1 MLTTNMAETRA
12 ARLPSRIRPRSGPA
26 RDRGLA
32 SCVCS
37 LLARFLGVPRLPLKE
52 VIVPS
57 RGAAPVDSRAV
68 VRESGH
74 AAVHAVAAPVAPEAN
89 AFCGSGRY
97 ATGPQEA
104 VIHMQPCKLSQ
115 HCPEMAIHV
124 SPPSSWLHHHPSRI
138 KGRSI
143 PVSLNSM

>member
-1 MLTTNMAETRA
+1 LRFFA
-12 ARLPSRIRPRSGPA
+12 AGA
-26 RDRGLA
+26 R
-32 SCVCS
+32 
-37 LLARFLGVPRLPLKE
+37 RLPLKE
-52 VIVPS
+52 AIVPS
-57 RGAAPVDSRAV
+57 PGAAPVDSRAALF

-74 AAVHAVAAPVAPEAN
+74 AVVHAVAAPVAREAN
-89 AFCGSGRY
+89 ASCGSGRY
-97 ATGPQEA
+97 ATGPREA

-124 SPPSSWLHHHPSRI
+124 SPPSFWLHHHPSRI